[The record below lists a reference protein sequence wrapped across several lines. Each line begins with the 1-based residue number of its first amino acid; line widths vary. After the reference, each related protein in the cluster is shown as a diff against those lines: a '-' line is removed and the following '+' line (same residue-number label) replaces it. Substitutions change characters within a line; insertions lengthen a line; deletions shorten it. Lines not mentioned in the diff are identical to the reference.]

1 MRALPIRLRL
11 TLAFALAMAVVL
23 TAMGAFVYVRVSG
36 ALIGSVD
43 QGLHGQAR
51 EAAARLAHGQGL
63 AEPDS
68 GEGTIL
74 AQIVDGSG
82 HVTRSTAAGAAFA
95 DRQTVAR
102 ALSEGPFTRTVSLPG
117 RSGEWRILATPVR
130 VQHGSAV
137 LLLARSLAAREESL
151 HKIER
156 ELLVAGPVALLLA
169 SLAGYLL
176 AASALRPVE
185 LMRRRAEAISASTPG
200 RRLPVPPSRDE
211 ISRLAGTL
219 NDMLDRLEAAFAHER
234 RFVADASHELRT
246 PLALLRTEL
255 ELALRRTRTPD
266 ELEAAL
272 RSAFEET
279 DRLSQLAQDLLLIA
293 RADQGQLPIRRERL
307 DAAQLLSDVASRFA
321 LRAAGLGRSLD
332 VGVSEDVEVEA
343 DRLRL
348 EQAIG
353 NLVDNALVHG
363 AGTVS
368 LHACE
373 RARLV
378 ELHVCDGGRGFPEPF
393 LQRAF
398 ARFSRGADARSSTG
412 GTGLGLAIVELVAH
426 AHGGDVGAANRPD
439 GGADVWLAL
448 PAPARRQA
456 ARTPTAT
463 STA

>member
-23 TAMGAFVYVRVSG
+23 TAMGAFLYVRVSG
-36 ALIGSVD
+36 ALVGSVD
-43 QGLHGQAR
+43 QALQGQAR
-51 EAAARLAHGQGL
+51 EATARLAHGQGL
-63 AEPDS
+63 AERDS

-74 AQIVDGSG
+74 AQVVDRSG
-82 HVTRSTAAGAAFA
+82 RVTRSTVAGAAFA

-102 ALSEGPFTRTVSLPG
+102 ALAEGPVTRTASLPG

-130 VQHGSAV
+130 LEDGTAV

-151 HKIER
+151 HRIER

-169 SLAGYLL
+169 SLAGYAL

-200 RRLPVPPSRDE
+200 RRLPVPESRDE

-255 ELALRRTRTPD
+255 ELALRRTRTPE

-293 RADQGQLPIRRERL
+293 RAEQGQLPIRRERL
-307 DAAQLLSDVASRFA
+307 DVAELLSDVASRFA
-321 LRAAGLGRSLD
+321 LRAGGLGRRLD
-332 VGVSEDVEVEA
+332 VRASSEVEVEA

-363 AGTVS
+363 AGTVE
-368 LHACE
+368 LHARE
-373 RARLV
+373 RGDLV
-378 ELHVCDGGRGFPEPF
+378 ELHVRDLGPGFPAPF
-393 LQRAF
+393 LQHAF
-398 ARFSRGADARSSTG
+398 ARFSRGDDARSSGG
-412 GTGLGLAIVELVAH
+412 GTGLGLSIVELVAR
-426 AHGGDVGAANRPD
+426 AHGGEVGAANRPD

-448 PAPARRQA
+448 PAPAKRRA
-456 ARTPTAT
+456 PRTPTSA